1 MLIML
6 KYIVIPLAE
15 NAVSYCH
22 YNKTGEEANTISE
35 DVLQKTIR
43 YAMLE
48 NLHATFVFPN
58 QSIPENYLAI
68 INTISHTKIAPINS
82 PLASIAN
89 IIVAEGLAEL
99 DCSKISNNQIL
110 VLRISCGEIGCIT
123 QIYNNLKGTV
133 ARINIIIT
141 DIDKSNDKIYD
152 EYKSILSELQ
162 LKVSEELQENNHTQ
176 INLLSDRLYLTGM
189 NNCNAGYESMALMP
203 NGKFYPCPGFYYDN
217 PDEDFGDI
225 EQGVSVKNQQ
235 LYRLDHAPICSHC
248 DAYQCR
254 RCVWQNRR
262 TTLEVNTPSKEQCV
276 WSHIERNVSGNILS
290 SIRKNM
296 GEMALQ
302 PVSIP
307 EINYLDPFDNRDEWI

>member
-1 MLIML
+1 ML

-22 YNKTGEEANTISE
+22 YNEIGEGANIISV
-35 DVLQKTIR
+35 DVLQKAIR

-82 PLASIAN
+82 PLASISD
-89 IIVAEGLAEL
+89 IIVVEGIVEL
-99 DCSKISNNQIL
+99 DYNKIKNNQIV
-110 VLRISCGEIGCIT
+110 VLRISYNEIDCIN
-123 QIYNNLKGTV
+123 QVYNKLRGKV
-133 ARINIIIT
+133 VRINIIVT
-141 DIDKSNDKIYD
+141 DIDKSNKKVWD
-152 EYKSILSELQ
+152 EYKSILDKLQ
-162 LKVSEELQENNHTQ
+162 LKVSEELQENCHTQ

-189 NNCNAGYESMALMP
+189 NNCNAGYESITLMP

-217 PDEDFGDI
+217 PNEDFGNI
-225 EQGVSVKNQQ
+225 EQGFSAKNQQ

-254 RCVWQNRR
+254 RCVWLNRR

-276 WSHIERNVSGNILS
+276 WSHIERNASGNILS
-290 SIRKNM
+290 SIRKNK

-302 PVSIP
+302 NISIP
-307 EINYLDPFDNRDEWI
+307 EINYLDPFDNRDKWI

>member
-1 MLIML
+1 ML

-22 YNKTGEEANTISE
+22 FCQNKKEKNVISE
-35 DVLQKTIR
+35 DVLKKAIH

-48 NLHATFVFPN
+48 NLHTTFVFPN
-58 QSIPENYLAI
+58 NNIPDNHLAL

-82 PLASIAN
+82 PLASMAD
-89 IIVAEGLAEL
+89 IIVVEGIVEL
-99 DCSKISNNQIL
+99 DYNKINNNQIV
-110 VLRISCGEIGCIT
+110 VLRISYNKIDCIN
-123 QIYNNLKGTV
+123 QIYNELRGKV
-133 ARINIIIT
+133 ARINMIVT
-141 DIDKSNDKIYD
+141 DIDKSNKKVWD
-152 EYKSILSELQ
+152 EYKSILNELQ

-176 INLLSDRLYLTGM
+176 INILSDRLYLTGM

-203 NGKFYPCPGFYYDN
+203 NGRFYPCPGFYYDN
-217 PDEDFGDI
+217 PDEDFGNI
-225 EQGVSVKNQQ
+225 EQGICVRNQQ
-235 LYRLDHAPICSHC
+235 LYKLDHAPICSHC

-254 RCVWQNRR
+254 RCVWLNRR

-276 WSHIERNVSGNILS
+276 WSHIERNASGNILS

-302 PVSIP
+302 NISIP